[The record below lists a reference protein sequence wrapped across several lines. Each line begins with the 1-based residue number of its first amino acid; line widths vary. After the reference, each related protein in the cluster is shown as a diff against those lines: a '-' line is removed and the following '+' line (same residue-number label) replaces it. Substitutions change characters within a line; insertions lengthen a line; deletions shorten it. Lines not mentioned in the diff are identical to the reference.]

1 MQASRPVSLPVS
13 VAQNGKENR
22 SYLLVGPEESF
33 LGNGN
38 TQFRIT
44 GALLAEAVKIAL
56 SQSDKAGGPLD
67 KQK

>member
-13 VAQNGKENR
+13 VAQNTKDNR

-38 TQFRIT
+38 T
-44 GALLAEAVKIAL
+44 
-56 SQSDKAGGPLD
+56 
-67 KQK
+67 